1 MGAKAPRAFLFDS
14 WVVLGALADMIRS
27 AWNIVGAVLLLAP
40 AAWADGAALSCN
52 QLLLAHQRELLQDE
66 PTLLVVLS
74 PRMPYALK
82 EWPRMAAVAQQD
94 GWRVQAFRDPGVP
107 DDEWLAATEL
117 GDLRSW
123 RTLPVMD
130 LVAGQAC
137 GMLNHAP
144 TALVAR
150 CGRVHPWPIWGVMPD
165 AAWRHVLASR
175 RADLEATPCR

>member
-1 MGAKAPRAFLFDS
+1 
-14 WVVLGALADMIRS
+14 
-27 AWNIVGAVLLLAP
+27 
-40 AAWADGAALSCN
+40 
-52 QLLLAHQRELLQDE
+52 
-66 PTLLVVLS
+66 
-74 PRMPYALK
+74 
-82 EWPRMAAVAQQD
+82 MAAMAHQD